1 MGRARDGPHGTWTG
15 TTEGRAYPTPPG
27 PPRRG
32 TVRPL
37 GPGPGFR
44 GGPDRSPDRRG
55 SANRRH
61 DRRLRILEQEDRP
74 VSRGR
79 ERGARQL
86 RARGRVPRD
95 RADALATGAFFA
107 IRRPQRG
114 DQAPRS
120 PRGAAH
126 VSGRAASGR
135 GGLDPRRGSRG
146 WGRIVVVRMDQTL
159 ACRRRSVGRIAR
171 QGATAEGMSIVA
183 KETQTRGVNYELME
197 AMAQIAREKSVDKA
211 ILVETLEAGLLSAG
225 RKRFGQTADIH
236 VKFDEP
242 SGKILMR
249 LKRRVVEDAED
260 SAQEIDLEE
269 AQQSDPDARVGQEFT
284 QELTLEDLGRNA
296 IAAAKQ
302 VLVQRVREAE
312 RERIYEDYHDRVG
325 EMVRG
330 TVQQVDRGNI
340 YVKLDR
346 SEAILPPREQ
356 IARDRYHQGDHI
368 KAYIIAVDKLARG
381 PQIILSRTHPEFLRR
396 LFESE
401 VPEVAEKI
409 IEIKG
414 IAREPGSRAKASVLS
429 NDDKIDAVGACV
441 GIKGSRVQAIV
452 RELGGEKIDIVPFSQ
467 DPVVFVTRA
476 LSPAK
481 VLEAQVVEADQKIL
495 VTVAD
500 DQLSLAIGKGGQNA
514 RLAAKLTGWKI
525 DLISKS
531 ERERQKEYERKARI
545 DIEELPG
552 AGPKLRDKLIRAG
565 IETVQDLLKA
575 TREEILAIPGVGE
588 KTADKLIEEA
598 TALEGLRSREL
609 TEETERLA
617 REQAA
622 RAEAEATA
630 AREARAI
637 EADAEP
643 LAATGETPE
652 TPDAPEEG
660 AAAPPEDAAGPKTN
674 EVSPEE

>member
-1 MGRARDGPHGTWTG
+1 M
-15 TTEGRAYPTPPG
+15 
-27 PPRRG
+27 
-32 TVRPL
+32 
-37 GPGPGFR
+37 
-44 GGPDRSPDRRG
+44 
-55 SANRRH
+55 SA
-61 DRRLRILEQEDRP
+61 
-74 VSRGR
+74 
-79 ERGARQL
+79 
-86 RARGRVPRD
+86 
-95 RADALATGAFFA
+95 
-107 IRRPQRG
+107 
-114 DQAPRS
+114 
-120 PRGAAH
+120 
-126 VSGRAASGR
+126 
-135 GGLDPRRGSRG
+135 
-146 WGRIVVVRMDQTL
+146 
-159 ACRRRSVGRIAR
+159 
-171 QGATAEGMSIVA
+171 VA
-183 KETQTRGVNYELME
+183 KETQSRGVNYELME
-197 AMAQIAREKSVDKA
+197 AMAQIAREKSVDKS
-211 ILVETLEAGLLSAG
+211 ILIETLEAGLLSAG
-225 RKRFGQTADIH
+225 RKRFGQTADIQ

-249 LKRRVVEDAED
+249 LKRRIVEDAED
-260 SAQEIDLEE
+260 LAQEVDLEE
-269 AQQSDPDARVGQEFT
+269 AQQSDADAQLGQDFV

-396 LFESE
+396 LFEAE

-414 IAREPGSRAKASVLS
+414 IAREPGSRAKVSVVS

-452 RELGGEKIDIVPFSQ
+452 RELGGEKIDIVPWSQ
-467 DPVVFVTRA
+467 DPVVFVTRS
-476 LSPAK
+476 LSPAT
-481 VLEAQVVEADQKIL
+481 VLEAQIVDPEGKIL

-531 ERERQKEYERKARI
+531 ERDRQKDMEKRSRI
-545 DIEELPG
+545 DIEDLEG
-552 AGPKLRDKLIRAG
+552 AGPKLREKLIRAG
-565 IETVQDLLKA
+565 IETVQDLLK
-575 TREEILAIPGVGE
+575 TPMEEILEIQGIGE
-588 KTADKLIEEA
+588 KTAEKLIEEA
-598 TALEGLRSREL
+598 KELEVRRGREL
-609 TEETERLA
+609 
-617 REQAA
+617 
-622 RAEAEATA
+622 AE
-630 AREARAI
+630 EARAAQ
-637 EADAEP
+637 EAKIANAVEP
-643 LAATGETPE
+643 ALEAPGETPGPAE
-652 TPDAPEEG
+652 DSPEAEVVKIVKGDPRKGG
-660 AAAPPEDAAGPKTN
+660 AVLEEAAKLRKGAELEEDPEAA
-674 EVSPEE
+674 EAVEMEESFSPEEAAMNEMGSDGPGTAESDTATDELEREEGEKPKDTKEETRGDAS

>member
-1 MGRARDGPHGTWTG
+1 MGRDAR
-15 TTEGRAYPTPPG
+15 PG
-27 PPRRG
+27 AP
-32 TVRPL
+32 
-37 GPGPGFR
+37 
-44 GGPDRSPDRRG
+44 
-55 SANRRH
+55 
-61 DRRLRILEQEDRP
+61 
-74 VSRGR
+74 
-79 ERGARQL
+79 
-86 RARGRVPRD
+86 
-95 RADALATGAFFA
+95 
-107 IRRPQRG
+107 PQR
-114 DQAPRS
+114 
-120 PRGAAH
+120 
-126 VSGRAASGR
+126 
-135 GGLDPRRGSRG
+135 
-146 WGRIVVVRMDQTL
+146 MTTL
-159 ACRRRSVGRIAR
+159 AREPQVKN
-171 QGATAEGMSIVA
+171 M
-183 KETQTRGVNYELME
+183 NYELME

-225 RKRFGQTADIH
+225 RKRFGQTADIQ

-242 SGKILMR
+242 SGRILMR
-249 LKRRVVEDAED
+249 LKRRIVEDAED
-260 SAQEIDLEE
+260 PAQEVDLEE
-269 AQQSDPDARVGQEFT
+269 AQQSDADAKVGQEFV

-414 IAREPGSRAKASVLS
+414 IAREPGSRAKVSVLS

-452 RELGGEKIDIVPFSQ
+452 RELGGEKIDIVPWSQ
-467 DPVVFVTRA
+467 DAVVFVTRS
-476 LSPAK
+476 LSPA
-481 VLEAQVVEADQKIL
+481 KIL

-531 ERERQKEYERKARI
+531 ERDRQKDFERRSRI
-545 DIEELPG
+545 DIEDLEA
-552 AGPKLRDKLIRAG
+552 AGPKLREKLIRAG
-565 IETVQDLLKA
+565 IETVQDLLRA
-575 TREEILAIPGVGE
+575 PMDEILAIQGIGE
-588 KTADKLIEEA
+588 KTAERLIEEA
-598 TALEGLRSREL
+598 KELQERRGRELAEEVARAAAAASQQASLEGAAGEQSSPVA
-609 TEETERLA
+609 EETPA
-617 REQAA
+617 
-622 RAEAEATA
+622 
-630 AREARAI
+630 
-637 EADAEP
+637 
-643 LAATGETPE
+643 
-652 TPDAPEEG
+652 EEG
-660 AAAPPEDAAGPKTN
+660 ALSGQDDAAPTEPKA
-674 EVSPEE
+674 EEAVEPEESGGDAREETRSDAS

>member
-1 MGRARDGPHGTWTG
+1 
-15 TTEGRAYPTPPG
+15 
-27 PPRRG
+27 
-32 TVRPL
+32 
-37 GPGPGFR
+37 
-44 GGPDRSPDRRG
+44 
-55 SANRRH
+55 
-61 DRRLRILEQEDRP
+61 
-74 VSRGR
+74 
-79 ERGARQL
+79 
-86 RARGRVPRD
+86 
-95 RADALATGAFFA
+95 
-107 IRRPQRG
+107 
-114 DQAPRS
+114 
-120 PRGAAH
+120 
-126 VSGRAASGR
+126 
-135 GGLDPRRGSRG
+135 
-146 WGRIVVVRMDQTL
+146 
-159 ACRRRSVGRIAR
+159 
-171 QGATAEGMSIVA
+171 MSTVA
-183 KETQTRGVNYELME
+183 KETQSRGVNYELME

-225 RKRFGQTADIH
+225 RKRFGQTADIQ

-249 LKRRVVEDAED
+249 LKRRIVEDAED
-260 SAQEIDLEE
+260 PAQEIDLEE
-269 AQQSDPDARVGQEFT
+269 AQQSDADARLGQEFV

-312 RERIYEDYHDRVG
+312 RERIYEDYHDSVG

-396 LFESE
+396 LFEAE

-414 IAREPGSRAKASVLS
+414 IAREPGSRAKVSVVS

-452 RELGGEKIDIVPFSQ
+452 RELGGEKIDIVPWSQ
-467 DPVVFVTRA
+467 DPVVFVTRS

-481 VLEAQVVEADQKIL
+481 VLEAQIVENEQKVL
-495 VTVAD
+495 VSVAD

-514 RLAAKLTGWKI
+514 RLAAKLTSWKI

-531 ERERQKEYERKARI
+531 ERDRQKEMEKRSRI
-545 DIEELPG
+545 DIEELEG
-552 AGPKLRDKLIRAG
+552 AGPKLREKLIREG

-575 TREEILAIPGVGE
+575 SMEEILAIQGIGE
-588 KTADKLIEEA
+588 KTAEKLIEEA
-598 TALEGLRSREL
+598 KALHERRSREL
-609 TEETERLA
+609 SEESARAAAEAARAAAETEA
-617 REQAA
+617 K
-622 RAEAEATA
+622 AEAEAA
-630 AREARAI
+630 EPRLS
-637 EADAEP
+637 DSAEP
-643 LAATGETPE
+643 LLEAPDERQGPEPESAEAEAAAIVQGAPKRGGAMLEESARLRHGAELDEDEEVAERVEVEESYAPEEAAVKQRRDEDAEDTGETRDDASQE
-652 TPDAPEEG
+652 T
-660 AAAPPEDAAGPKTN
+660 
-674 EVSPEE
+674 

>member
-1 MGRARDGPHGTWTG
+1 
-15 TTEGRAYPTPPG
+15 
-27 PPRRG
+27 
-32 TVRPL
+32 
-37 GPGPGFR
+37 
-44 GGPDRSPDRRG
+44 
-55 SANRRH
+55 
-61 DRRLRILEQEDRP
+61 
-74 VSRGR
+74 
-79 ERGARQL
+79 
-86 RARGRVPRD
+86 
-95 RADALATGAFFA
+95 
-107 IRRPQRG
+107 
-114 DQAPRS
+114 
-120 PRGAAH
+120 
-126 VSGRAASGR
+126 
-135 GGLDPRRGSRG
+135 
-146 WGRIVVVRMDQTL
+146 
-159 ACRRRSVGRIAR
+159 
-171 QGATAEGMSIVA
+171 
-183 KETQTRGVNYELME
+183 VNYELME
-197 AMAQIAREKSVDKA
+197 AMAQIAREKSVDKS

-225 RKRFGQTADIH
+225 RKRFGQTADIQ

-249 LKRRVVEDAED
+249 LKRRIVEDAED
-260 SAQEIDLEE
+260 TAQEIDLEE
-269 AQQSDPDARVGQEFT
+269 AQQSEPDARLGQEFV

-396 LFESE
+396 LFEAE

-414 IAREPGSRAKASVLS
+414 IAREPGSRAKVSVVS

-452 RELGGEKIDIVPFSQ
+452 RELGGEKIDIVPWSQ
-467 DPVVFVTRA
+467 DPVVFVTRS

-481 VLEAQVVEADQKIL
+481 VLEAQIVDHEQKVL
-495 VTVAD
+495 VSVAD

-531 ERERQKEYERKARI
+531 ERDRQREMEKRSRI
-545 DIEELPG
+545 DIEELEG
-552 AGPKLRDKLIRAG
+552 AGPKLREKLIREG

-575 TREEILAIPGVGE
+575 SMEEILAIQGIGE
-588 KTADKLIEEA
+588 KTAEKLIEEA
-598 TALEGLRSREL
+598 KALQERRGREL
-609 TEETERLA
+609 AEENARAAAEVVRIAAETAAAAEAAAAATEPRLTDSAEPVLDASDER
-617 REQAA
+617 EGPEPES
-622 RAEAEATA
+622 AEAEAAKIVRGTPRAGAMLEESARLRHGAELDEDEEIAERVEVEEDYAPETA
-630 AREARAI
+630 AVKERDPESGAPT
-637 EADAEP
+637 AEP
-643 LAATGETPE
+643 TS
-652 TPDAPEEG
+652 
-660 AAAPPEDAAGPKTN
+660 EDDDTN
-674 EVSPEE
+674 ETRDDAS

>member
-1 MGRARDGPHGTWTG
+1 MKA
-15 TTEGRAYPTPPG
+15 
-27 PPRRG
+27 
-32 TVRPL
+32 
-37 GPGPGFR
+37 
-44 GGPDRSPDRRG
+44 
-55 SANRRH
+55 
-61 DRRLRILEQEDRP
+61 
-74 VSRGR
+74 
-79 ERGARQL
+79 
-86 RARGRVPRD
+86 
-95 RADALATGAFFA
+95 
-107 IRRPQRG
+107 
-114 DQAPRS
+114 
-120 PRGAAH
+120 
-126 VSGRAASGR
+126 
-135 GGLDPRRGSRG
+135 
-146 WGRIVVVRMDQTL
+146 
-159 ACRRRSVGRIAR
+159 
-171 QGATAEGMSIVA
+171 VA
-183 KETQTRGVNYELME
+183 KETHIRGVNYELME
-197 AMAQIAREKSVDKA
+197 AMAQIAREKSVDKT

-225 RKRFGQTADIH
+225 RKRFGQTANIE

-242 SGKILMR
+242 SGRILMR
-249 LKRRVVEDAED
+249 LTRRVVEDAED
-260 SAQEIDLEE
+260 PAAEIDLEE
-269 AQQSDPDARVGQEFT
+269 AQQYEADARIGQDFA

-414 IAREPGSRAKASVLS
+414 IAREPGSRAKVSVLS

-452 RELGGEKIDIVPFSQ
+452 RELGGEKIDIVPWSQ
-467 DPVVFVTRA
+467 DAVVFVTRS

-481 VLEAQVVEADQKIL
+481 VLEAQIVEADQKIL

-531 ERERQKEYERKARI
+531 ERDRQKDFERRSRI
-545 DIEELPG
+545 DIEDLEG
-552 AGPKLRDKLIRAG
+552 AGPKLREKLIRAG
-565 IETVQDLLKA
+565 IETVQDLLRA
-575 TREEILAIPGVGE
+575 PMDEILAIQGLGE
-588 KTADKLIEEA
+588 KTAEKLIEEA
-598 TALEGLRSREL
+598 QELQERRGREL
-609 TEETERLA
+609 AEE
-617 REQAA
+617 AA
-622 RAEAEATA
+622 RAA
-630 AREARAI
+630 A
-637 EADAEP
+637 
-643 LAATGETPE
+643 AASEKASLEGAAGQESSPVAGG
-652 TPDAPEEG
+652 APEEEG
-660 AAAPPEDAAGPKTN
+660 ALNTPEDAALTEPK
-674 EVSPEE
+674 PEEAVEPEESAGDARDETRSDAS

>member
-1 MGRARDGPHGTWTG
+1 MKA
-15 TTEGRAYPTPPG
+15 
-27 PPRRG
+27 
-32 TVRPL
+32 
-37 GPGPGFR
+37 
-44 GGPDRSPDRRG
+44 
-55 SANRRH
+55 
-61 DRRLRILEQEDRP
+61 
-74 VSRGR
+74 
-79 ERGARQL
+79 
-86 RARGRVPRD
+86 
-95 RADALATGAFFA
+95 
-107 IRRPQRG
+107 
-114 DQAPRS
+114 
-120 PRGAAH
+120 
-126 VSGRAASGR
+126 
-135 GGLDPRRGSRG
+135 
-146 WGRIVVVRMDQTL
+146 
-159 ACRRRSVGRIAR
+159 
-171 QGATAEGMSIVA
+171 VA
-183 KETQTRGVNYELME
+183 KETHTRGVNYELME

-211 ILVETLEAGLLSAG
+211 ILIETLEAGLLSAG
-225 RKRFGQTADIH
+225 RKRFGQTADIQ

-242 SGKILMR
+242 SGRILMR
-249 LKRRVVEDAED
+249 LTRRIVEDAED
-260 SAQEIDLEE
+260 PAQEIDLEE
-269 AQQSDPDARVGQEFT
+269 AQQYDAEARVGQNFV

-396 LFESE
+396 LFEAE

-409 IEIKG
+409 IELKG
-414 IAREPGSRAKASVLS
+414 IAREPGSRAKVSVVS

-452 RELGGEKIDIVPFSQ
+452 RELGGEKIDIVPWSQ
-467 DPVVFVTRA
+467 DAVVFVTRS

-481 VLEAQVVEADQKIL
+481 VLEAQIVDNEQKIL

-531 ERERQKEYERKARI
+531 ERDRQKDLERRSRI
-545 DIEELPG
+545 DIEDLDG
-552 AGPKLRDKLIRAG
+552 AGPKLREKLIRAG
-565 IETVQDLLKA
+565 IETVQDLLR
-575 TREEILAIPGVGE
+575 TPMDEILAIQGIGE
-588 KTADKLIEEA
+588 KTAEKLIEEA
-598 TALEGLRSREL
+598 TALQQKRGREL
-609 TEETERLA
+609 AEEAARAAAEPRLMDSVETEETEVPASADQPEGVTIVEGAPKKEGALLEESARLRKGA
-617 REQAA
+617 ELEEDPEIAERVELEEDLAPEEAAVREREIAELEEAA
-622 RAEAEATA
+622 AKERALAEAEPEPAESAESEELEGDTQDET
-630 AREARAI
+630 RS
-637 EADAEP
+637 DA
-643 LAATGETPE
+643 
-652 TPDAPEEG
+652 
-660 AAAPPEDAAGPKTN
+660 
-674 EVSPEE
+674 S

>member
-1 MGRARDGPHGTWTG
+1 
-15 TTEGRAYPTPPG
+15 
-27 PPRRG
+27 
-32 TVRPL
+32 
-37 GPGPGFR
+37 
-44 GGPDRSPDRRG
+44 
-55 SANRRH
+55 
-61 DRRLRILEQEDRP
+61 
-74 VSRGR
+74 
-79 ERGARQL
+79 
-86 RARGRVPRD
+86 
-95 RADALATGAFFA
+95 
-107 IRRPQRG
+107 
-114 DQAPRS
+114 
-120 PRGAAH
+120 
-126 VSGRAASGR
+126 
-135 GGLDPRRGSRG
+135 
-146 WGRIVVVRMDQTL
+146 
-159 ACRRRSVGRIAR
+159 
-171 QGATAEGMSIVA
+171 MSIVA

-225 RKRFGQTADIH
+225 RKRFGQTADIQ

-249 LKRRVVEDAED
+249 LKRRVVEEAED
-260 SAQEIDLEE
+260 PAQEIDLEE
-269 AQQSDPDARVGQEFT
+269 AQQSDPDAGVGQEFV

-396 LFESE
+396 LFEAE

-414 IAREPGSRAKASVLS
+414 IAREPGSRAKVSVVS

-452 RELGGEKIDIVPFSQ
+452 RELGGEKIDIVPWSQ
-467 DPVVFVTRA
+467 DPVVFVTRS

-481 VLEAQVVEADQKIL
+481 VLEAQIVDKDQKVL
-495 VTVAD
+495 VSVAD

-531 ERERQKEYERKARI
+531 ERDRQKDLERRSRI
-545 DIEELPG
+545 DIEELEG
-552 AGPKLRDKLIRAG
+552 AGPKLREKLIREG

-575 TREEILAIPGVGE
+575 PMEEILAIQGIGE
-588 KTADKLIEEA
+588 KTAEKLIEEA
-598 TALEGLRSREL
+598 KALQERRSKEL
-609 TEETERLA
+609 AEE
-617 REQAA
+617 AA
-622 RAEAEATA
+622 RAQEASRLEEPRLLDSVEPVLDAPDEVQGPLPESPEAEAMKIVRGA
-630 AREARAI
+630 ARVEA
-637 EADAEP
+637 EEDF
-643 LAATGETPE
+643 
-652 TPDAPEEG
+652 APEEAAVKERDPEELG
-660 AAAPPEDAAGPKTN
+660 AAPPEGVILAEEPETEAEEEEDEQEDEDQNKETRGDA
-674 EVSPEE
+674 S

>member
-1 MGRARDGPHGTWTG
+1 
-15 TTEGRAYPTPPG
+15 
-27 PPRRG
+27 
-32 TVRPL
+32 
-37 GPGPGFR
+37 
-44 GGPDRSPDRRG
+44 
-55 SANRRH
+55 
-61 DRRLRILEQEDRP
+61 
-74 VSRGR
+74 
-79 ERGARQL
+79 
-86 RARGRVPRD
+86 
-95 RADALATGAFFA
+95 
-107 IRRPQRG
+107 
-114 DQAPRS
+114 
-120 PRGAAH
+120 
-126 VSGRAASGR
+126 
-135 GGLDPRRGSRG
+135 
-146 WGRIVVVRMDQTL
+146 
-159 ACRRRSVGRIAR
+159 
-171 QGATAEGMSIVA
+171 MSIVA

-249 LKRRVVEDAED
+249 LKRRIVEDAED
-260 SAQEIDLEE
+260 LAQEIDLEE
-269 AQQSDPDARVGQEFT
+269 AQQSEPDAKIGQEFI

-396 LFESE
+396 LFEAE

-414 IAREPGSRAKASVLS
+414 IAREPGSRAKVSVVS

-452 RELGGEKIDIVPFSQ
+452 RELGGEKIDIVPWSQ
-467 DPVVFVTRA
+467 DPVVFVTRS

-481 VLEAQVVEADQKIL
+481 VLEAQIVDKDQKVL
-495 VTVAD
+495 VSVAD

-531 ERERQKEYERKARI
+531 ERDRQKEMEKRSRI
-545 DIEELPG
+545 DIEELEA
-552 AGPKLRDKLIRAG
+552 AGPKLREKLIREG

-575 TREEILAIPGVGE
+575 SMEEILAIQGIGE
-588 KTADKLIEEA
+588 KTAEKLIEEA
-598 TALEGLRSREL
+598 KALQERRGKEL
-609 TEETERLA
+609 AAEAAKAQGEALADQEPRLTDSVEPLLEA
-617 REQAA
+617 PDEIPGPLPESP
-622 RAEAEATA
+622 EAEAMKIVRGTPKKA
-630 AREARAI
+630 GAMLEESARLRKGAELEEDEEVAERVEA
-637 EADAEP
+637 EEDF
-643 LAATGETPE
+643 
-652 TPDAPEEG
+652 APEE
-660 AAAPPEDAAGPKTN
+660 AAVTERDPEDLGAVPPARVIVAEAPEQEAGEDEDQTKETRGDA
-674 EVSPEE
+674 S

>member
-1 MGRARDGPHGTWTG
+1 M
-15 TTEGRAYPTPPG
+15 
-27 PPRRG
+27 
-32 TVRPL
+32 
-37 GPGPGFR
+37 
-44 GGPDRSPDRRG
+44 
-55 SANRRH
+55 N
-61 DRRLRILEQEDRP
+61 
-74 VSRGR
+74 
-79 ERGARQL
+79 
-86 RARGRVPRD
+86 
-95 RADALATGAFFA
+95 
-107 IRRPQRG
+107 
-114 DQAPRS
+114 
-120 PRGAAH
+120 
-126 VSGRAASGR
+126 
-135 GGLDPRRGSRG
+135 
-146 WGRIVVVRMDQTL
+146 TL
-159 ACRRRSVGRIAR
+159 AREPQVKN
-171 QGATAEGMSIVA
+171 M
-183 KETQTRGVNYELME
+183 NYELME

-225 RKRFGQTADIH
+225 RKRFGPNANIE
-236 VKFDEP
+236 VRFDET
-242 SGKILMR
+242 SGRIVMR
-249 LKRRVVEDAED
+249 LKRSVVEDADDLGIEVD
-260 SAQEIDLEE
+260 LAEARTID
-269 AQQSDPDARVGQEFT
+269 ADIQIGQELV
-284 QELTLEDLGRNA
+284 QELSLEDLGRNA

-368 KAYIIAVDKLARG
+368 KAFIIAVDKLARG

-396 LFESE
+396 LFEAE

-409 IEIKG
+409 IELKG
-414 IAREPGSRAKASVLS
+414 IAREPGSRAKVSVLS

-531 ERERQKEYERKARI
+531 ERERQREFERKVRI
-545 DIEELPG
+545 DIEELQG
-552 AGPKLRDKLIRAG
+552 AGPKLREKLIREG
-565 IETVQDLLKA
+565 IETVQDLLK
-575 TREEILAIPGVGE
+575 TPLTELLAIQGVGE
-588 KTADKLIEEA
+588 KTAEKLLEEA
-598 TALEGLRSREL
+598 RALEATRSKEL
-609 TEETERLA
+609 EVE
-617 REQAA
+617 AA
-622 RAEAEATA
+622 RAQEEAATA
-630 AREARAI
+630 AAAATAKAA
-637 EADAEP
+637 ADAAD
-643 LAATGETPE
+643 AADAAAAASAAAAAAAAPAEETVSSSE
-652 TPDAPEEG
+652 EEVPDAPT
-660 AAAPPEDAAGPKTN
+660 AAAEPDDSEETPPQ
-674 EVSPEE
+674 S

>member
-1 MGRARDGPHGTWTG
+1 M
-15 TTEGRAYPTPPG
+15 
-27 PPRRG
+27 
-32 TVRPL
+32 
-37 GPGPGFR
+37 
-44 GGPDRSPDRRG
+44 
-55 SANRRH
+55 
-61 DRRLRILEQEDRP
+61 
-74 VSRGR
+74 
-79 ERGARQL
+79 
-86 RARGRVPRD
+86 
-95 RADALATGAFFA
+95 
-107 IRRPQRG
+107 
-114 DQAPRS
+114 
-120 PRGAAH
+120 
-126 VSGRAASGR
+126 
-135 GGLDPRRGSRG
+135 
-146 WGRIVVVRMDQTL
+146 
-159 ACRRRSVGRIAR
+159 
-171 QGATAEGMSIVA
+171 A

-211 ILVETLEAGLLSAG
+211 ILIETLEAGLLSAG
-225 RKRFGQTADIH
+225 RKRFGQTADIQ

-249 LKRRVVEDAED
+249 LKRRIVEDAED
-260 SAQEIDLEE
+260 LAQEVDLEE
-269 AQQSDPDARVGQEFT
+269 AQQSDADARVGQDFV

-396 LFESE
+396 LFEAE

-414 IAREPGSRAKASVLS
+414 IAREPGSRAKVSVVS

-452 RELGGEKIDIVPFSQ
+452 RELGGEKIDIVPWSQ
-467 DPVVFVTRA
+467 DPVVFVTRS

-481 VLEAQVVEADQKIL
+481 VLEAQIVDPEAKIL

-531 ERERQKEYERKARI
+531 ERDRQKEMEKRSRI
-545 DIEELPG
+545 DIEDLEG
-552 AGPKLRDKLIRAG
+552 AGPKLREKLIRAG
-565 IETVQDLLKA
+565 IETVQDLLK
-575 TREEILAIPGVGE
+575 TPMEEILEIQGIGE
-588 KTADKLIEEA
+588 KTAEKLIEEA
-598 TALEGLRSREL
+598 KELEVRRGREL
-609 TEETERLA
+609 
-617 REQAA
+617 
-622 RAEAEATA
+622 AE
-630 AREARAI
+630 EARAAQ
-637 EADAEP
+637 EAKIANAVEP
-643 LAATGETPE
+643 ALEAPGETSGPAEDSPE
-652 TPDAPEEG
+652 AEVAKIVKGDPRKGGAVLEEAAKLRKGAELEEDPE
-660 AAAPPEDAAGPKTN
+660 AAEAVEM
-674 EVSPEE
+674 EESFSPEEAAMNEMGSDGPGTAESATDVLEHEEGKKLKDTKEETRGDAS

>member
-1 MGRARDGPHGTWTG
+1 
-15 TTEGRAYPTPPG
+15 
-27 PPRRG
+27 
-32 TVRPL
+32 
-37 GPGPGFR
+37 
-44 GGPDRSPDRRG
+44 
-55 SANRRH
+55 
-61 DRRLRILEQEDRP
+61 
-74 VSRGR
+74 
-79 ERGARQL
+79 
-86 RARGRVPRD
+86 
-95 RADALATGAFFA
+95 
-107 IRRPQRG
+107 
-114 DQAPRS
+114 
-120 PRGAAH
+120 
-126 VSGRAASGR
+126 
-135 GGLDPRRGSRG
+135 
-146 WGRIVVVRMDQTL
+146 
-159 ACRRRSVGRIAR
+159 
-171 QGATAEGMSIVA
+171 MSIVA

-249 LKRRVVEDAED
+249 LKRRIVEDAGD
-260 SAQEIDLEE
+260 LAQEIDLEE

-396 LFESE
+396 LFEAE

-414 IAREPGSRAKASVLS
+414 IAREPGSRAKVSVVS

-452 RELGGEKIDIVPFSQ
+452 RELGGEKIDIVPWSQ
-467 DPVVFVTRA
+467 DPVVFVTRS

-481 VLEAQVVEADQKIL
+481 VLEAQIVDKDQKVL
-495 VTVAD
+495 VSVAD

-531 ERERQKEYERKARI
+531 ERDRQREMEKRSRI
-545 DIEELPG
+545 DIEELEG
-552 AGPKLRDKLIRAG
+552 AGPKLREKLIREG

-575 TREEILAIPGVGE
+575 SMEEILAIQGIGE
-588 KTADKLIEEA
+588 KTAEKLIEEA
-598 TALEGLRSREL
+598 KALQERRGKEL
-609 TEETERLA
+609 AAEAAKAQAKAQAEQEPRLTDSVEPLLEA
-617 REQAA
+617 PDEIQGPLPESP
-622 RAEAEATA
+622 EAEALKIVRGA
-630 AREARAI
+630 PKKPGAMLEESARLRKGAELEEDEEVAERI
-637 EADAEP
+637 EAEEDY
-643 LAATGETPE
+643 
-652 TPDAPEEG
+652 APEE
-660 AAAPPEDAAGPKTN
+660 AAVTERDPEDLGTAPPARVILAEEPGQEVEEDEDQTKETRGDA
-674 EVSPEE
+674 S

>member
-1 MGRARDGPHGTWTG
+1 M
-15 TTEGRAYPTPPG
+15 
-27 PPRRG
+27 
-32 TVRPL
+32 
-37 GPGPGFR
+37 
-44 GGPDRSPDRRG
+44 
-55 SANRRH
+55 
-61 DRRLRILEQEDRP
+61 
-74 VSRGR
+74 
-79 ERGARQL
+79 
-86 RARGRVPRD
+86 
-95 RADALATGAFFA
+95 
-107 IRRPQRG
+107 
-114 DQAPRS
+114 
-120 PRGAAH
+120 
-126 VSGRAASGR
+126 
-135 GGLDPRRGSRG
+135 
-146 WGRIVVVRMDQTL
+146 
-159 ACRRRSVGRIAR
+159 
-171 QGATAEGMSIVA
+171 A
-183 KETQTRGVNYELME
+183 KDTQPRGVNYELME

-225 RKRFGQTADIH
+225 RKRFGQTADIQ

-249 LKRRVVEDAED
+249 LKRRVAEYAED
-260 SAQEIDLEE
+260 PAQEIDLEE
-269 AQQSDPDARVGQEFT
+269 AQQSDPEARVGQEFV

-396 LFESE
+396 LFEAE

-414 IAREPGSRAKASVLS
+414 IAREPGSRAKVSVVS

-452 RELGGEKIDIVPFSQ
+452 RELGGEKIDIVPWSQ
-467 DPVVFVTRA
+467 DPVVFVTRS

-481 VLEAQVVEADQKIL
+481 VLEAQIVENEQKVL
-495 VTVAD
+495 VSVAD

-531 ERERQKEYERKARI
+531 ERDRQKEMEKRSRI
-545 DIEELPG
+545 DIEELEG
-552 AGPKLRDKLIRAG
+552 AGPKLREKLIREG

-575 TREEILAIPGVGE
+575 PMEEILAIQGIGE
-588 KTADKLIEEA
+588 KTAEKLIEEA
-598 TALEGLRSREL
+598 KALHERRGREL
-609 TEETERLA
+609 AEESA
-617 REQAA
+617 RAAAEAA
-622 RAEAEATA
+622 RSAEAEAATDPA
-630 AREARAI
+630 HLVDSAEPLLDAPDERQGPESESEEARAAKI
-637 EADAEP
+637 VRGVPPEGAMLEESARLRKGAE
-643 LAATGETPE
+643 LDEDDEVAERVE
-652 TPDAPEEG
+652 VEESYAPEEAAVKERDPEG
-660 AAAPPEDAAGPKTN
+660 AVADTAPDEDEGEDTN
-674 EVSPEE
+674 ETRDDAS